1 MEEEFPRIALGM
13 LDIGQ
18 QPRVKGAFQVFS
30 IPTLLVYFENR
41 EMLRLSRGFSL
52 TQLRAGLERPYRL
65 FFE

>member
-1 MEEEFPRIALGM
+1 M
-13 LDIGQ
+13 
-18 QPRVKGAFQVFS
+18 FS
-30 IPTLLVYFENR
+30 IPTLLVYFEDR